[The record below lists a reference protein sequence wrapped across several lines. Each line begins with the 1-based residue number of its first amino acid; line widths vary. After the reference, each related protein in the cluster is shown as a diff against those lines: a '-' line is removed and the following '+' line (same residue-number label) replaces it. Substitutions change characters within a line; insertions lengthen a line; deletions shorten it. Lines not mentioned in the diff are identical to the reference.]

1 MSAQKFFFF
10 RHEDDSEIEVDMS
23 SMFYANLIF
32 KIVKK
37 EIIKKQTTNKRQQI
51 AIVELFLILI
61 SGSTSEVERVKA
73 GCCASFLG
81 TRT

>member
-1 MSAQKFFFF
+1 
-10 RHEDDSEIEVDMS
+10 MS